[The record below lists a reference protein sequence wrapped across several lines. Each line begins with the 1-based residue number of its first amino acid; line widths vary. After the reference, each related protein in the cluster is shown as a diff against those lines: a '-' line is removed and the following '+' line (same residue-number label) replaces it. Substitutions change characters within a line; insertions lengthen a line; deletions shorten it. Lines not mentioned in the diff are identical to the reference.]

1 MSQSLLS
8 FQQTVTEH
16 LSQDPPEHKDDLK
29 AARKPSVDIREHNE
43 ASLPRTPSIH
53 EKAQVKAKRSKKPR
67 AAQGQEDFSG
77 AFAKLKEETLQN
89 MKRFE
94 ELFSSS
100 SAQLAS
106 SIERIV
112 QDLRK
117 EMNESVFEIRE
128 KLHWLPVNLAEIKG
142 MNPSE
147 ARVFILEARLRA
159 EENARNE
166 QVNKLLSAIDL
177 IRCELRCTSENSMYP
192 QGLPSIIAGMTA
204 TSVVNTM
211 DSKSNEFNLKEFSRK
226 MVNSIRD
233 VPTPERV
240 KLPRNPRLF
249 LSVDLNR
256 GKRRLST

>member
-1 MSQSLLS
+1 M
-8 FQQTVTEH
+8 
-16 LSQDPPEHKDDLK
+16 SQDPPEPKDE
-29 AARKPSVDIREHNE
+29 AKPANE
-43 ASLPRTPSIH
+43 SKDQNETPQTRTPPTQ
-53 EKAQVKAKRSKKPR
+53 EKVQSKAKRSKKPR
-67 AAQGQEDFSG
+67 ASQSQEDFS
-77 AFAKLKEETLQN
+77 ASFAKLKEETLQN

-94 ELFSSS
+94 ELFSASS
-100 SAQLAS
+100 SQLAS

-128 KLHWLPVNLAEIKG
+128 KLHWLPVNIAEIKG

-147 ARVFILEARLRA
+147 ARIFILEARLRA

-166 QVNKLLSAIDL
+166 QINKLFSAIDL